1 MANRDL
7 QLALRIKMLVEGAK
21 SVLGLSNDVKGLRN
35 EASKPIP
42 DPTPELRAGA
52 DRTADAIASL
62 SRRVVGLV
70 GIAEIKRFV
79 DESVEQYGRAEKAY
93 RGLEAVA
100 NYTGQGIGK
109 ALAAV
114 RELTSDGLVN
124 ETEMSKAMQSLLQF
138 GFTVEQATK
147 FLKASKDTA
156 AFNAAAHLSMGEAI
170 SDAAE
175 GIRNE
180 NSVLVDNMGLAKN
193 LSVIY
198 KEYGETVGKTADE
211 LTKSDKV
218 QALLTIGLKE
228 MEAQAG
234 NAEKAASGYAAEM
247 KKADAVQKQFS
258 ESMGQVFQPM
268 VVKLRQAGI
277 AVIERFLK
285 PMVFLFQSGS
295 VEMERAQS
303 LIVEFLLALNKFD
316 FSNLSKEFEKINQ
329 IAEGKLKKLAANLN
343 GVSFEPIGDSAKKA
357 AKDTDQATADMNK
370 AAKQLA
376 KERKEAVNDQIKDA
390 ERLRDALTKAFDDA
404 VKSER
409 DYLAQAKKLRAEAS
423 ATPRDGSV
431 EGQAR
436 AYQELILA
444 EMKLQRIRS
453 TGSLDE
459 VREQVELINSLASG
473 IDDQARA
480 TEAANRAKLAEAD
493 ALERAAGE
501 EAQRQAAIT
510 EQQRQNDARLAAL
523 QATLKELESG
533 KSVKVD
539 VDSVEAQKEAAA
551 VKAIIDS
558 IKDKTVT
565 ITVRQQGA
573 AGTPA
578 AVPGFATGTV
588 LPGYGGGD
596 RRLALLEDGE
606 AITRKEAV
614 AFYGRDFLAALN
626 RMQVPRFASGGFVG
640 SVASAPVSQGGSG
653 LRPTTLN
660 FPGMGS
666 FEVMAHPATVDAMSQ
681 ALREAALKHGRR
693 R

>member
-1 MANRDL
+1 MASNR
-7 QLALRIKMLVEGAK
+7 QLDFALRFRMLVEGLK
-21 SVLGLSNDVKGLRN
+21 NVVGLSNGVKGLRD

-70 GIAEIKRFV
+70 GIREIQRFV

-170 SDAAE
+170 SSAAE

-198 KEYGETVGKTADE
+198 KEYGETVGKTADD

-234 NAEKAASGYAAEM
+234 NAEKAASGYAAEL
-247 KKADAVQKQFS
+247 KKADAVQKRFS
-258 ESMGQVFQPM
+258 ESMGQVFLPM
-268 VVKLRQAGI
+268 VVELRQAGI

-285 PMVFLFQSGS
+285 PMVFLFQAGS

-329 IAEGKLKKLAANLN
+329 IAEGKLQKLAANLN

-404 VKSER
+404 VKTER

-431 EGQAR
+431 EGQAAANLDLIAAEQALMRMRGSAGLEDLR
-436 AYQELILA
+436 A
-444 EMKLQRIRS
+444 
-453 TGSLDE
+453 
-459 VREQVELINSLASG
+459 QVELVEALAVG

-480 TEAANRAKLAEAD
+480 TEAMNRAKLAEAD

-501 EAQRQAAIT
+501 EAQRQAQIT
-510 EQQRQNDARLAAL
+510 EQQKQNDARLVQFQAL
-523 QATLKELESG
+523 LKSLEAGKTVAINADTATATTE
-533 KSVKVD
+533 
-539 VDSVEAQKEAAA
+539 VEKF
-551 VKAIIDS
+551 KYLIDS

-565 ITVRQQGA
+565 LAVKSGS
-573 AGTPA
+573 A
-578 AVPGFATGTV
+578 AVPGYARGTV

-614 AFYGRDFLAALN
+614 AYYGRNFLAAINN
-626 RMQVPRFASGGFVG
+626 RQIPRFSEGGFVDRIAG
-640 SVASAPVSQGGSG
+640 SAPMSPSANNLQPVTLKIDRIGDFPMMG
-653 LRPTTLN
+653 RP
-660 FPGMGS
+660 
-666 FEVMAHPATVDAMSQ
+666 EVVQ
-681 ALREAALKHGRR
+681 ILREELGRAALQRGRR
-693 R
+693 V

>member
-1 MANRDL
+1 MASNRNLDF
-7 QLALRIKMLVEGAK
+7 ALRFRMLVEGLK
-21 SVLGLSNDVKGLRN
+21 NVVGLSNGVKGLRD

-70 GIAEIKRFV
+70 GIREIQRFV

-170 SDAAE
+170 SSAAE

-234 NAEKAASGYAAEM
+234 NAEKAASGYAAEL

-258 ESMGQVFQPM
+258 ESMGQVFLPM

-277 AVIERFLK
+277 AVIDRFLK
-285 PMVFLFQSGS
+285 PMVFLFQAGS

-329 IAEGKLKKLAANLN
+329 IAEGKLQKLAANLN

-357 AKDTDQATADMNK
+357 AKDTDQATAEMNK

-404 VKSER
+404 VKTER

-431 EGQAR
+431 ESQAAANLDLIAAEQALMRMRGSAGLEDLR
-436 AYQELILA
+436 A
-444 EMKLQRIRS
+444 
-453 TGSLDE
+453 
-459 VREQVELINSLASG
+459 QVELVEALAVG

-480 TEAANRAKLAEAD
+480 TEAMNRAKLAEAD

-501 EAQRQAAIT
+501 EAQRQAQIT
-510 EQQRQNDARLAAL
+510 EQQKQNDARLVQFQAL
-523 QATLKELESG
+523 LKSLEAGKTVAINADTATATTE
-533 KSVKVD
+533 
-539 VDSVEAQKEAAA
+539 VEKF
-551 VKAIIDS
+551 KHLIDS

-565 ITVRQQGA
+565 LAVKPDG
-573 AGTPA
+573 A
-578 AVPGFATGTV
+578 AVPGYARGTV

-614 AFYGRDFLAALN
+614 AYYGRNFLAAINN
-626 RMQVPRFASGGFVG
+626 RQIPRFSEGGFVDRIAG
-640 SVASAPVSQGGSG
+640 STPMSPSANNLQPVT
-653 LRPTTLN
+653 LRIDRIGD
-660 FPGMGS
+660 FPMMGRP
-666 FEVMAHPATVDAMSQ
+666 EVVQ
-681 ALREAALKHGRR
+681 ILREELGRAALQRGRR
-693 R
+693 I

>member
-1 MANRDL
+1 MASNRKLD
-7 QLALRIKMLVEGAK
+7 LALRFRLLVEGLK
-21 SVLGLSNDVKGLRN
+21 NVVGLSNEVKGLRN

-79 DESVEQYGRAEKAY
+79 DDSVEQYGRAEKAY

-170 SDAAE
+170 SSAAE

-198 KEYGETVGKTADE
+198 KEYGDTVGKTADE

-218 QALLTIGLKE
+218 QALLTIGMKE
-228 MEAQAG
+228 MAAQAG
-234 NAEKAASGYAAEM
+234 NAAKAASGYSAELR
-247 KKADAVQKQFS
+247 KADALQVKFS
-258 ESMGQVFQPM
+258 QSMGQVFLP
-268 VVKLRQAGI
+268 VVAKFRQAGI

-285 PMVFLFQSGS
+285 PLVFLFQAGS
-295 VEMERAQS
+295 VEMERATS
-303 LIVEFLLALNKFD
+303 LIVEFMLALNKMD
-316 FSNLSKEFEKINQ
+316 FSNLAKETEKINNL
-329 IAEGKLKKLAANLN
+329 AEDRLLKLAANLN
-343 GVSFEPIGDSAKKA
+343 GVSFEPVGDSAKKA
-357 AKDTDQATADMNK
+357 AKDTEQATAEMNK
-370 AAKQLA
+370 AGEQLA
-376 KERKEAVNDQIKDA
+376 KERKDAVNEQIKDT
-390 ERLRDALTKAFDDA
+390 ERLRDALIKAFGDA
-404 VKSER
+404 VKAES
-409 DYLAQAKKLRAEAS
+409 DYLAEAKKLRAEAS
-423 ATPRDGSV
+423 FTPRADTA
-431 EGQAR
+431 EGEAAATLDLIAAEQA
-436 AYQELILA
+436 
-444 EMKLQRIRS
+444 LQRIRGS
-453 TGSLDE
+453 GSLDD
-459 VREQVELINSLASG
+459 VRAQVALVETLAER

-480 TEAANRAKLAEAD
+480 TEAMNRAKLAEAE
-493 ALERAAGE
+493 ALERAASE
-501 EAQRQAAIT
+501 EAQRQAQIT
-510 EQQRQNDARLAAL
+510 EQQKQNDARLVQFQGLLKSLEGGKTVAINAKTDD
-523 QATLKELESG
+523 ATSA
-533 KSVKVD
+533 
-539 VDSVEAQKEAAA
+539 VEKF
-551 VKAIIDS
+551 KHLIDS
-558 IKDKTVT
+558 ITDKTVT
-565 ITVRQQGA
+565 LAVKPG
-573 AGTPA
+573 GGS
-578 AVPGFATGTV
+578 VPGYATGTV

-614 AFYGRDFLAALN
+614 NYYGRDFLAALN

-640 SVASAPVSQGGSG
+640 RVAAAPVPSGLSGGSG
-653 LRPTTLN
+653 LQPVTLRIDRIGDFPMLGRP
-660 FPGMGS
+660 
-666 FEVMAHPATVDAMSQ
+666 EVVQ
-681 ALREAALKHGRR
+681 ILREELGRAALSHGRR
-693 R
+693 L

>member
-1 MANRDL
+1 MASNR
-7 QLALRIKMLVEGAK
+7 QLDFALRFRALIEGLK
-21 SVLGLSNDVKGLRN
+21 NVVGLSNEVKGLRG

-52 DRTADAIASL
+52 DRTAAAVASL
-62 SRRVVGLV
+62 SRGLAGVVS
-70 GIAEIKRFV
+70 IAAIKQFV
-79 DESVEQYGRAEKAY
+79 DDSVEQYGRAEKAY

-170 SDAAE
+170 SSAAE

-198 KEYGETVGKTADE
+198 KEYGETVGKTADD

-234 NAEKAASGYAAEM
+234 NAAKAASGYAAEL
-247 KKADAVQKQFS
+247 KKANAVQKQFS
-258 ESMGQVFQPM
+258 ESMGQVFLPM

-329 IAEGKLKKLAANLN
+329 IAEGKLQKLAANLN
-343 GVSFEPIGDSAKKA
+343 GVSFEPIGNSAKKA

-376 KERKEAVNDQIKDA
+376 KERKDAVNDQIKDA

-404 VKSER
+404 VKTER

-431 EGQAR
+431 EGQAAANLDLIAAEQALMRMRGSAGLEDLR
-436 AYQELILA
+436 A
-444 EMKLQRIRS
+444 
-453 TGSLDE
+453 
-459 VREQVELINSLASG
+459 QVELVEALAVG

-480 TEAANRAKLAEAD
+480 TEAMNRAKLAEAD

-501 EAQRQAAIT
+501 EAQRQAQIT
-510 EQQRQNDARLAAL
+510 EQQKQNDARLVQFQAL
-523 QATLKELESG
+523 LKSLEAGKTVAINADTATATTE
-533 KSVKVD
+533 
-539 VDSVEAQKEAAA
+539 VEKF
-551 VKAIIDS
+551 KHLIDS

-565 ITVRQQGA
+565 LAVKPGS
-573 AGTPA
+573 A
-578 AVPGFATGTV
+578 AVPGYARGTV

-614 AFYGRDFLAALN
+614 AYYGRNFLAAIN
-626 RMQVPRFASGGFVG
+626 NQQIPRFSKGGFVDRIVG
-640 SVASAPVSQGGSG
+640 SAPMSPSANNLQPVT
-653 LRPTTLN
+653 LRIDRIGD
-660 FPGMGS
+660 FPMMGRP
-666 FEVMAHPATVDAMSQ
+666 EVVQ
-681 ALREAALKHGRR
+681 ILREELGRAALQRGRR
-693 R
+693 V